1 MGIRAQT
8 QLHTETA
15 KNITPRQTGHRS
27 NSRWPAQVRSGLCR
41 YRPARAAALCCIVWF
56 AVLRQPAQAQQ
67 IGIPFPFDGDDVDG
81 SRLEFSTPEGMS
93 CRFTDQERP
102 SLSVGAGLAQPLVL
116 NGINGF
122 NSEVFSPTKTTGA
135 TPMAGVVLR
144 LPLGGTGQKNCDQI
158 MRREEA
164 MMRVRNAQELFDLG
178 LIEEDELKKVGAN
191 AYRTLMR

>member
-1 MGIRAQT
+1 MGIRGKAELHAQT
-8 QLHTETA
+8 A
-15 KNITPRQTGHRS
+15 KDITHRQTGHRTH
-27 NSRWPAQVRSGLCR
+27 SRWLAQVRSGLRC
-41 YRPARAAALCCIVWF
+41 YRPTRAAALCCIVWF

-122 NSEVFSPTKTTGA
+122 TEEVFAPAKTTGA

-178 LIEEDELKKVGAN
+178 LIDEDQLKKVGAN
-191 AYRTLMR
+191 AYRTLMD

>member
-1 MGIRAQT
+1 
-8 QLHTETA
+8 
-15 KNITPRQTGHRS
+15 
-27 NSRWPAQVRSGLCR
+27 
-41 YRPARAAALCCIVWF
+41 
-56 AVLRQPAQAQQ
+56 LRQPAQAQQ
-67 IGIPFPFDGDDVDG
+67 IGIPFPFDGNDVDG

-102 SLSVGAGLAQPLVL
+102 SLSIGAGIAQPLVL

-122 NSEVFSPTKTTGA
+122 SSEVFSPTKTTGA

-144 LPLGGTGQKNCDQI
+144 LPLGGTGQENCDQM

-178 LIEEDELKKVGAN
+178 LIEQDQLELVGAK
-191 AYRTLMR
+191 AFKILTGSDRP